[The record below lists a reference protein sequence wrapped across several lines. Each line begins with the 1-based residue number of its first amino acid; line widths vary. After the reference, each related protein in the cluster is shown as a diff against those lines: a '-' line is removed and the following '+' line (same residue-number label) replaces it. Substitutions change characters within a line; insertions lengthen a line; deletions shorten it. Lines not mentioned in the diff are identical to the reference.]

1 MSDRKLVKPTATPQ
15 SIVPASIVFK
25 GGTIEGRGGLL
36 IDGNLTGTTIVSM
49 DDTTI
54 HVSAQAMLTDCR
66 ITANDLLIEGQFDGF
81 CKVKGNCE
89 VGQSARVIGKMEVEG
104 DFFKSRMAD
113 AVDLQV
119 QHMRL
124 PGSREDEGNVAK
136 FQAVAAA

>member
-1 MSDRKLVKPTATPQ
+1 MSDRTLVKPTTTPQ

-49 DDTTI
+49 DESVI
-54 HVSAQAMLTDCR
+54 HISAQAVLTDCKV
-66 ITANDLLIEGQFDGF
+66 TANDLLIEGQFDGY

-89 VGQSARVIGKMEVEG
+89 VGQSAKVIGKMEVDG
-104 DFFKSRMAD
+104 DFFKSRLAD

-124 PGSREDEGNVAK
+124 PAGRQEGGKVAPI
-136 FQAVAAA
+136 QAIAAA